1 MCGHGVIGQGSF
13 AWGLSSSVV
22 IGRELLAEGLLQD
35 PTEFRPFD
43 IILQTVR
50 VWCNAGSPESVLL
63 GMGQLLCYRA
73 GTESTS
79 QNKVTASKNYMLGL
93 SRHAVPYCPF
103 TY

>member
-1 MCGHGVIGQGSF
+1 VCGHGVIGQGSF

-79 QNKVTASKNYMLGL
+79 QTKVT
-93 SRHAVPYCPF
+93 C
-103 TY
+103 